1 MDISNSSD
9 NLENSTISVD
19 DLLEA
24 ANGLTITSYLPTP
37 NIIVLSGVYIV
48 FTALGLLGNG
58 VVITM
63 IVRVLWSRRMVL
75 NVYVYVLCL
84 SAVDF
89 VFLATGPMTIAFMLH
104 GNWTFGTVL
113 CKIAFFCEGLNK
125 SMSIYLLVIL
135 SADRYLAVCKPTTS
149 ARYRSIKAAS
159 IALLILFTCV
169 LITNVPIYKYASV
182 VSRAMDN
189 ESGIAYCGMLFPKLN
204 ETGSDNDPWNHFGS
218 YYTLTL
224 ISCYYVAPAALI
236 CFFYVQIL
244 GRLKEQY
251 KALRKR
257 SSSSRRLKVTMSILS
272 VIAFYFIC
280 WSPYWLLQMII
291 QFFPHV
297 TMASEEAQVVFLY
310 LATSIYTLPYVNSSI
325 DPILYAF
332 LNKRLRKAY
341 AATSKRMMRKVDRNN
356 VEITVEESQH
366 SIRLFSMHTVS
377 SASRS
382 PVPVQRLITVED
394 ETPSSTAFLM
404 IDQRS
409 LSKHIL
415 TDEPM

>member
-1 MDISNSSD
+1 MDV
-9 NLENSTISVD
+9 LGGPTM
-19 DLLEA
+19 A
-24 ANGLTITSYLPTP
+24 AYLPTP

-48 FTALGLLGNG
+48 FTALGLIGNG

-63 IVRVLWSRRMVL
+63 IVRVLWSRRMVI

-89 VFLATGPMTIAFMLH
+89 VFLATGPMTIAFMIH
-104 GNWTFGTVL
+104 GNWTYGAAL
-113 CKIAFFCEGLNK
+113 CKIAFSCEGLNK
-125 SMSIYLLVIL
+125 TMSIYLLVIL

-159 IALLILFTCV
+159 TALFILFTCV
-169 LITNVPIYKYASV
+169 LITNVPIYKYATV
-182 VSRAMDN
+182 TSRAMEND
-189 ESGIAYCGMLFPKLN
+189 SGSIAYCAMLFPKLN
-204 ETGSDNDPWNHFGS
+204 ETGSDADPWNHFGS

-224 ISCYYVAPAALI
+224 VACYYVAPAALI
-236 CFFYVQIL
+236 CFFYVKIL
-244 GRLKEQY
+244 GRLKDQY

-257 SSSSRRLKVTMSILS
+257 SSTSRRLKVTMSILS

-291 QFFPHV
+291 QFFPHI
-297 TMASEEAQVVFLY
+297 TTTSEEAQVVFLY

-341 AATSKRMMRKVDRNN
+341 AATSKRMMKKINRNN
-356 VEITVEESQH
+356 MEITVDDSQ
-366 SIRLFSMHTVS
+366 SMRPFSLNTISTINREMSCSPLPMH
-377 SASRS
+377 
-382 PVPVQRLITVED
+382 RLIVNDDVEGNTVTFLPGERR
-394 ETPSSTAFLM
+394 TSS
-404 IDQRS
+404 
-409 LSKHIL
+409 KYIL
-415 TDEPM
+415 NDDL